1 MLRVLGEN
9 VADMDV
15 RASAE
20 RVGYVFQDPEN
31 QIVCETVWHE
41 MAFGLEN
48 LGASRVTRCA
58 VA

>member
-1 MLRVLGEN
+1 MPAVSYCCLLYTSRVLGEN

-20 RVGYVFQDPEN
+20 RVGYVFQYPEN

-41 MAFGLEN
+41 MAFGLKK
-48 LGASRVTRCA
+48 
-58 VA
+58 